1 MNAQYKNYTFK
12 IQEIVDEKSLDALQS
27 IKVYARKVDGQTL
40 LLSNGAGDFS
50 LYLHDRFFNFNI
62 CGENKMVSS
71 FEGDIIHDKLK
82 VTKLELP
89 NNIIDAI
96 LFLNTNDN
104 LIPGTGSYIEFNT
117 SNLLYDSNKRLLQI
131 GDIDSSDIA
140 YHFFDNAYAQIK
152 DGEMSGILFTEL
164 EL

>member
-27 IKVYARKVDGQTL
+27 IKVYAKKVD
-40 LLSNGAGDFS
+40 GAGDFS

-131 GDIDSSDIA
+131 GQA
-140 YHFFDNAYAQIK
+140 YFLPSLNFNLSHTYMCIFK
-152 DGEMSGILFTEL
+152 S
-164 EL
+164 